1 MTTNKM
7 LLGERALRGAI
18 KRELHHS
25 LDRLARYHLFMED
38 MFERAELEQRSFL
51 DKLSSSTN
59 SAKHTA
65 SIIEL
70 HCAHEELYGD
80 AYPRHL
86 RYSMVFLVYSI
97 AEAQLNSY
105 CKQLGSINKENIQI
119 GDLQGQG
126 IDRAKRYLAK
136 VLRIL
141 ALDDKCW
148 LPISDLCKVRNAI
161 THCNGLIS
169 ESSDR
174 KHLLALAKKDV
185 GISIDRDKRLNVE
198 EKYISDS
205 IGHMQHLF
213 NLLYN
218 KC

>member
-1 MTTNKM
+1 MS
-7 LLGERALRGAI
+7 LGERVLRGAI
-18 KRELHHS
+18 KRELHHA

-38 MFERAELEQRSFL
+38 MFERAELEQRSIL
-51 DKLSSSTN
+51 DKLSSSAN

-65 SIIEL
+65 SIIGM
-70 HCAHEELYGD
+70 HCAHEELFGD
-80 AYPRHL
+80 TYPRHL

-97 AEAQLNSY
+97 AEVQLNRY
-105 CKQLGSINKENIQI
+105 CKQLGSTNKEAIQI

-136 VLRIL
+136 VLRVINL
-141 ALDDKCW
+141 EDKCW
-148 LPISDLCKVRNAI
+148 RPISDLCKVRNAI

-174 KHLLALAKKDV
+174 KHLLALVKKDI
-185 GISIDRDKRLNVE
+185 GISIDREKRLNIDE
-198 EKYISDS
+198 IYISDS
-205 IGHMQHLF
+205 IGHIGHLF
-213 NLLYN
+213 NILYN